1 MAGAAIGRAE
11 GGLMTRPPPDIEPR
25 DGESILADIAAEQ
38 AAEDLR
44 PRRLR
49 RIKIAMA
56 VVLITCW
63 IIAGPVQM
71 VWGWLR

>member
-1 MAGAAIGRAE
+1 
-11 GGLMTRPPPDIEPR
+11 MTRPPHDTEPR
-25 DGESILADIAAEQ
+25 DGEPSLAEIAAE
-38 AAEDLR
+38 ER
-44 PRRLR
+44 RRRRLR